1 MNMGAHWVIVRTVS
15 SKRGHSGERAARRSG
30 GKDGIFA
37 SALGPTIAECVP
49 SGSDGIAA
57 CHKVALPDR
66 WRCSRRR
73 LVLEEG
79 STVGSIGQKKRWIGG
94 KKKRWTVRW

>member
-37 SALGPTIAECVP
+37 SALGPTIAEGVP

-57 CHKVALPDR
+57 CHKVALHDR
-66 WRCSRRR
+66 RH
-73 LVLEEG
+73 
-79 STVGSIGQKKRWIGG
+79 KM
-94 KKKRWTVRW
+94 